1 MNPSNR
7 KRLRKNKA
15 KSCSDN
21 SQSSGE
27 EVLHSSASEAKENLL
42 SDAED
47 LSGGGKPSAK
57 TKHMVLSKTKCW
69 LFFKVPS
76 KGKFDVFVDG

>member
-1 MNPSNR
+1 MNPSNH
-7 KRLRKNKA
+7 KRLRENKA

-47 LSGGGKPSAK
+47 PSGGG
-57 TKHMVLSKTKCW
+57 TKHMVFSKTKCW
-69 LFFKVPS
+69 LFFEVPS
-76 KGKFDVFVDG
+76 KGKFDAFVDG